1 MRKDNIKL
9 FLEYYISLIYLELM
23 FRIFGISTFSYKNLY
38 SFIYLMF
45 ITFVLMFIN
54 RLFYKKGSLVNKI
67 VVFFICLYFSLEIVF
82 KKIDRVYI

>member
-54 RLFYKKGSLVNKI
+54 ILFYKKGSLVNKI
-67 VVFFICLYFSLEIVF
+67 VVFFICLYFSL
-82 KKIDRVYI
+82 